1 MEAPLALSA
10 VLGLASLAFVE
21 PPQAAKPAAGPPKPV
36 DEKSFDKSFA
46 SLKQL
51 GNDGKW
57 SDEKRGLQ
65 KLLNDV
71 GDQPWIRARRVEVAE
86 EVKRAAVR
94 SAIPQPDPATLVE
107 GKLQHWDRATG
118 DLTVAYGPDQWK
130 DFEKEGEFLL
140 HPAVFE
146 EGVTLKFDG
155 DSFQYAGKESLSILV
170 GIHDDEM
177 LEISLGGRKED
188 GGGGYYPASI
198 EFIRSVGGKGDVIA
212 SFEKA
217 PLMGKHYELEVA
229 VGTTEIAVNNNGTRL
244 GQAKRP
250 PGFKGCIGISSRG
263 PFKHFTL
270 RGRAT
275 RAWLQE
281 KLDAATHDA
290 EEKFLAKWKPDDE
303 LPEWLRSGAAGTTG
317 TAVSAAARGP
327 AAPPWTLTAEQEKV
341 VDAIETQIAEDHE
354 EDALKAL
361 GALKPGALPRE
372 VRDWLVLKAHC
383 GLDSLSAVAD
393 LVESFRKGHLD
404 RADAQYFHAHLR
416 LEAGDLEGAA
426 HELAELRG
434 KAGYAAF
441 SAACVHDLVDVRLR
455 QSKLDEAQQAIR
467 DARSDGVS
475 PKELDEL
482 DLLLVNVRRGPNF
495 PKRFEQESP
504 HFKLV
509 TDIDN
514 DTARAALKVL
524 EESYA
529 ICAQVFGK
537 SDAAAR
543 RFPVILFSGRAGY
556 ETYAGDKEFTHSS
569 VGLYDPRFKQ
579 LLVWNQA
586 LNNDT
591 TRTLRHEATHQYLD
605 LLGYDVPVWFDEGLA
620 GYVERIASSSKSDV
634 KGGAVDRMS
643 VSDLLEERTKVHH
656 LDQLVSLPP
665 SLFYESAATTYDE
678 AWALVHFLRHGTAFA
693 EKPRDA
699 KPASP
704 DAKGEVAP
712 EAIYQRLVAALQERV
727 APEKAVQRAFEGV
740 DMKRLEERFWEH
752 VKRMDVI
759 ANGK

>member
-1 MEAPLALSA
+1 MEAPIVLSA
-10 VLGLASLAFVE
+10 VLGLALFA
-21 PPQAAKPAAGPPKPV
+21 V
-36 DEKSFDKSFA
+36 DEKAFDKSFA

-65 KLLNDV
+65 KLLNEV
-71 GDQPWIRARRVEVAE
+71 GDQPWIRARRVEIAE

-94 SAIPQPDPATLVE
+94 CAVPQPDPATLIE
-107 GKLQHWDRATG
+107 GKLQRWDRATG
-118 DLTVAYGPDQWK
+118 DLTVAYGPNQWK
-130 DFEKEGEFLL
+130 DFEKEGDFLL

-146 EGVTLKFDG
+146 EGFTLKFDG
-155 DSFQYAGKESLSILV
+155 DDFQFAGTNSLSILV
-170 GIHDDEM
+170 GVHDDEM
-177 LEISLGGRKED
+177 LEISLGGRKDD

-198 EFIRSVGGKGDVIA
+198 DFIHSVGGKNDVLA

-229 VGTTEIAVNNNGTRL
+229 VGATEIAVNNNGTRL

-303 LPEWLRSGAAGTTG
+303 LPEWLRSDAAGAAGAAG
-317 TAVSAAARGP
+317 KAGSGAARGP
-327 AAPPWTLTAEQEKV
+327 AAQPWTLTAEQQKV
-341 VDAIETQIAEDHE
+341 ADAIEEQIAQDHE
-354 EDALKAL
+354 DDALKAL
-361 GALKPGALPRE
+361 AALKPGALPRQ

-393 LVESFRKGHLD
+393 LVESFRNSHVD

-441 SAACVHDLVDVRLR
+441 AAECVYDLVDVRLR

-467 DARSDGVS
+467 DARADGVS

-537 SDAAAR
+537 SDAAAK

-591 TRTLRHEATHQYLD
+591 TRTLRHETTHQYLD

-643 VSDLLEERTKVHH
+643 VSDLLEEKAKVHP
-656 LDQLVSLPP
+656 LDQLVKLAP
-665 SLFYESAATTYDE
+665 SLFYESAETTYDE

-693 EKPRDA
+693 EKAHDA

-704 DAKGEVAP
+704 DAKGDVAP
-712 EAIYQRLVAALQERV
+712 EAIYQRLVAALQQHV
-727 APEKAVQRAFEGV
+727 APEKAVQLAFDGV

-752 VKRMDVI
+752 VKRMDAI
-759 ANGK
+759 ASGK